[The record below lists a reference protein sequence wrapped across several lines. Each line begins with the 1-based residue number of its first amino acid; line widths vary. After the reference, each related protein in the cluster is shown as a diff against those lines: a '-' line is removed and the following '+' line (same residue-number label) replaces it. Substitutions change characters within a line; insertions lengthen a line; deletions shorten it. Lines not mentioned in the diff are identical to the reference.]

1 VSDSIRPALERL
13 VFLDGCADQSPDWK
27 QAWRDAMA
35 AAQAALAGH
44 DRQIGSS
51 ADTGLLP
58 MIVSETGSDDEPE
71 IERIICSAISGGAD
85 YVNGMPRELSLQRIK
100 GGKSVFAR
108 YIQGPLEVDMPT
120 PAPTAGGLMERVG
133 ADAIWLTDEKLDEP
147 CHSSGDDLLKT
158 YCDARRAFYF
168 EAAEG
173 ESDQGDRKAAAIAG
187 LRAVIAADRARLGR
201 EHGAAA
207 NSKPTPN
214 DRQIGSLSD
223 ALIKAECALA
233 DIAEGEPTT
242 DEGDPLKWNQQR
254 CADTLS
260 IIRPVMLHH
269 GIRTSEWPGSGFNPP
284 QPLPAPAGVLKESL
298 TDVWNE
304 GLRLRRY
311 AATAVI
317 EVIASWL
324 EHQQD
329 IPTGVSA
336 DYFATLLRKEAVR

>member
-1 VSDSIRPALERL
+1 VSDPIRAALERL

-44 DRQIGSS
+44 DRQTGSS

-120 PAPTAGGLMERVG
+120 PAPTAGGLLERV
-133 ADAIWLTDEKLDEP
+133 ADVIYLGTQSDFLDE
-147 CHSSGDDLLKT
+147 
-158 YCDARRAFYF
+158 AR
-168 EAAEG
+168 
-173 ESDQGDRKAAAIAG
+173 AAI
-187 LRAVIAADRARLGR
+187 R
-201 EHGAAA
+201 EV
-207 NSKPTPN
+207 
-214 DRQIGSLSD
+214 
-223 ALIKAECALA
+223 AE
-233 DIAEGEPTT
+233 
-242 DEGDPLKWNQQR
+242 
-254 CADTLS
+254 
-260 IIRPVMLHH
+260 
-269 GIRTSEWPGSGFNPP
+269 
-284 QPLPAPAGVLKESL
+284 
-298 TDVWNE
+298 
-304 GLRLRRY
+304 
-311 AATAVI
+311 
-317 EVIASWL
+317 WL

-336 DYFATLLRKEAVR
+336 DYFAALLREEAVR